1 MRGKGTALSL
11 TSSLHTGA
19 SGLASSSIGLSV
31 IGDNIANANTI
42 GFKASRVAFEE
53 ALAQSLMGAG
63 GRGLGVNIQAI
74 QRMITQ
80 GALIQTGLATDLA
93 LQGNGFFMV
102 KGNLGGRD
110 GTYFTR
116 AGQFT
121 IDADGFLVNL
131 DGMRVQ
137 GWSADA
143 LGNVSGAL
151 GDLALAGAHSPPK
164 PTNTVTIK
172 ANLQAD
178 AAILPPWDPAQPRD
192 TSNFSSSV
200 TVFDSLGK
208 AHSVEV
214 FYRKTGDGTWE
225 WHALTDGAGLQGG
238 TAGTLTEIASGD
250 LTFDT
255 DGVLTASNQVSN
267 FLPNG
272 ATAPQALSL
281 DLAGVT
287 QFANPSALSFL
298 NQDGWAAGD
307 LAGIT
312 IDQEG
317 KIIGAFT
324 NGKSNV
330 LGQLALASFSAADQ
344 LERMGGNLFGNNPG
358 AGEPTVGAASSGGR
372 AAIIA
377 GALEQSNVDIATEFI
392 RMIEAQRGF
401 QANSKTVTTADSL
414 LADLIQ
420 LKR

>member
-1 MRGKGTALSL
+1 MSL

-19 SGLASSSIGLSV
+19 SGLASSSLDLSV
-31 IGDNIANANTI
+31 VGDNIANANTI
-42 GFKASRVAFEE
+42 GFKGSRVAFEE

-74 QRMITQ
+74 QRIITQ

-93 LQGNGFFMV
+93 LQGSGYFV
-102 KGNLGGRD
+102 VRGNHAGRD
-110 GTYFTR
+110 GSYYTR

-121 IDADGFLVNL
+121 VDSDGYLVNL
-131 DGMRVQ
+131 DGLRVQ
-137 GWSADA
+137 GWQADA
-143 LGNVSGAL
+143 VGTVSGKL
-151 GDLALAGAHSPPK
+151 GDLALAGAASPPK
-164 PTNTVTIK
+164 ATGSVTIK

-178 AAILPPWDPAQPRD
+178 AAILPPWDPANPRD

-200 TVFDSLGK
+200 TIFDSLGA

-214 FYRKTGDGTWE
+214 FYRKTADGSWE
-225 WHALTDGAGLQGG
+225 WHAMTDGGGLQGG
-238 TAGTLTEIASGD
+238 AAGTLTEIAAGD

-255 DGVLTASNQVSN
+255 DGKLVSDNQTSN
-267 FLPNG
+267 FLPKG
-272 ATAPQALSL
+272 ATSPQALAL
-281 DLAGVT
+281 DVTGMT
-287 QFANPSALSFL
+287 QFANPSAVSFL

-317 KIIGAFT
+317 RVVGAFT
-324 NGKSNV
+324 NGHSKV
-330 LGQLALASFSAADQ
+330 LGQLAVASFAAPDQ
-344 LERMGGNLFGNNPG
+344 LERLGGNLLGPAPS
-358 AGEPTVGAASSGGR
+358 AGEPTIGTASSGGR
-372 AAIIA
+372 AAIVA

-401 QANSKTVTTADSL
+401 QANSKTVTTADQL
-414 LADLIQ
+414 LSDLIQ